1 MGRDPATCHIVFEK
15 NTPGISGRH
24 CQVSY
29 QAADGSFVL
38 TDLGS
43 SFGTYLDHGK
53 KLPVQVPEKLMAGD
67 GFYLCDTNVRFIV
80 AKE

>member
-15 NTPGISGRH
+15 NMPGISGRH

-29 QAADGSFVL
+29 QAADDSFVL

-53 KLPVQVPEKLMAGD
+53 KLPAQVPEKLMAGMD
-67 GFYLCDTNVRFIV
+67 STSATQMF
-80 AKE
+80 AS